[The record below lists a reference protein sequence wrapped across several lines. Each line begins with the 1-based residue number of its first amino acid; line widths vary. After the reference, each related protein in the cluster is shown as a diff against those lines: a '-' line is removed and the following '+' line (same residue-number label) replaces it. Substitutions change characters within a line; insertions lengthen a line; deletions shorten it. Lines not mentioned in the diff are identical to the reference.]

1 MRDVE
6 AAELANT
13 LADRLAEVK
22 ARNLKAALQ
31 VATLASTLAEVKAAI
46 AGKVVSVVKAQ
57 ALVDTLCAP
66 PLEVVTRVIVDT
78 LTYV

>member
-1 MRDVE
+1 ME

-13 LADRLAEVK
+13 LAERLAEVK
-22 ARNLKAALQ
+22 ARNLKAAFQ
-31 VATLASTLAEVKAAI
+31 VATLASTLAEIEAAT

-57 ALVDTLCAP
+57 ALVDTLCTP
-66 PLEVVTRVIVDT
+66 PLEVVTRAIVDT